1 MLDIYDV
8 FKSFISLEAS
18 VNISI
23 VQSPK
28 YLDPSLILLDF
39 EKETMKDI
47 EKTEELIKSYF
58 DKPIDRV
65 SEKTGHMYWVKHEQ
79 TLEKLHRIVKY
90 IKSFKPRYHEYNRFL
105 IYRKKSDMIWNQNFN
120 DYFQNYQIDE
130 HNELVRVK

>member
-1 MLDIYDV
+1 MNFLDWLNP
-8 FKSFISLEAS
+8 FLARSSLREVSEIILSIAS
-18 VNISI
+18 ANPSESSGFTLRAP
-23 VQSPK
+23 SP
-28 YLDPSLILLDF
+28 
-39 EKETMKDI
+39 
-47 EKTEELIKSYF
+47 
-58 DKPIDRV
+58 RV

-90 IKSFKPRYHEYNRFL
+90 IKSFKPKYHDYNRFL